1 MQLQQAGGTGKVTG
15 ARRHNG
21 QSGQRGL
28 PGGRGSRKQHLNH
41 GAAATETR
49 APTLARA
56 CALARPGAATPSS
69 REAAS
74 AAGPHL
80 CAPSPE
86 ERRAARSTAAP
97 RRAPALPPAPL
108 RRRQEDATRSPAD
121 LPAARRAL
129 LPGRCSGNRGRG
141 RWRRDCFRVTFSRR
155 VSKLPAPRAGRGGPG
170 MSWRSLP
177 GRLAAFRAQK

>member
-1 MQLQQAGGTGKVTG
+1 MRMQLQQAGGTGKVTG

-28 PGGRGSRKQHLNH
+28 PGGRGFRKQHLNH
-41 GAAATETR
+41 RVAATETR

-86 ERRAARSTAAP
+86 ERRAARSTAEHRGPAP
-97 RRAPALPPAPL
+97 RPGPASSPAPAPAGGRHPQP
-108 RRRQEDATRSPAD
+108 RGP
-121 LPAARRAL
+121 ARRAARSASGAVLWQPRTRPLAPRL
-129 LPGRCSGNRGRG
+129 LPGHVFPSALRS
-141 RWRRDCFRVTFSRR
+141 SR
-155 VSKLPAPRAGRGGPG
+155 KEEKQNIT
-170 MSWRSLP
+170 SL
-177 GRLAAFRAQK
+177 L